1 MFSIVWALAT
11 LSPALPPQTARQG
24 SARPPL
30 ILSLPSPS
38 DDVAANDPPPA
49 RKASETAP
57 APAPAPAAKPRTL
70 TPPAARRPCARGC
83 LTPIEAVTFADTVAP
98 KAGIAGEFDL
108 TIASVGEQQG
118 RYYLNSEEDY
128 RERNCLSVIL
138 TPDIA
143 QELIGTSDLES
154 VAVRLKGKRIA
165 VQGIARRVRIDL
177 TDKGRPTGKYY
188 YQVHVAVTDPR
199 QIVMN

>member
-1 MFSIVWALAT
+1 M
-11 LSPALPPQTARQG
+11 
-24 SARPPL
+24 
-30 ILSLPSPS
+30 
-38 DDVAANDPPPA
+38 
-49 RKASETAP
+49 
-57 APAPAPAAKPRTL
+57 
-70 TPPAARRPCARGC
+70 
-83 LTPIEAVTFADTVAP
+83 TFADTVAP